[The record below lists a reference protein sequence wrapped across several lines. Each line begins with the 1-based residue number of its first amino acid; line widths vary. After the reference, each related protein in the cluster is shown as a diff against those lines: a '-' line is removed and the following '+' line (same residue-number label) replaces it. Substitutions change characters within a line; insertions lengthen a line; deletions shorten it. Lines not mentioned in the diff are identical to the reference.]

1 MRATID
7 RIDEGIAVMI
17 PREGDARPFRLPIS
31 LLPPGCHEG
40 DLVTV
45 TIERDET
52 ATAEAK
58 ERVAGLIGRLEKK
71 GR

>member
-17 PREGDARPFRLPIS
+17 PREGDPRPFHLPVS
-31 LLPPGCHEG
+31 LLPPGCREG
-40 DLVTV
+40 DIITV
-45 TIERDET
+45 MIERDEA

-58 ERVAGLIGRLEKK
+58 GRVAGLIGRLEKK

>member
-17 PREGDARPFRLPIS
+17 PREGDARPFHLPVS
-31 LLPPGCHEG
+31 LLPPGCREG
-40 DLVTV
+40 DIVTV
-45 TIERDET
+45 TIEWDEA

-58 ERVAGLIGRLEKK
+58 ERVAGLIGKLEKK